1 MLCSSFSVIT
11 TAEIGTRAISREPSP
26 AGSATTQRAG
36 AAVRAGVR
44 GRASPFWHGAL
55 RKPSTRVY
63 RASVVPLLRSDGRA
77 HRGGSPRLPGTVRPV
92 AVRRSPSRLA
102 EVEARLRGT
111 PSRWL
116 VTGAAGFI
124 GSHLVERL
132 LQLGQMVVGLDNFAT
147 GSARNL
153 DDVLRSV
160 AAAGERLALIEG
172 DVRDQATCRR
182 ACQGVDVILHQA
194 ALGSVPRSID
204 DPETTN
210 AVNVNGFLNMLV
222 AARDAKVARFVYTSS
237 SAVYGDDPRL
247 PKREGNE
254 GTPLSPYAVTKVANE
269 LYAGAF
275 QRAYGL
281 EVIGLR
287 YFNVFGPRQDPN
299 GPYAAVIPRWIGALM
314 RGDPCTIYGDGET
327 SRDFCYVANV
337 VQANLLAAHAAAP
350 ATGDVYN
357 VSYGRSTSLN
367 ELYLELR
374 GRVQRLR
381 PEAALAD
388 RIYEPF
394 RPGDVRHSLASVKK
408 AKEALGYRPTHDLLL
423 GLDEA
428 MPWYAERVA

>member
-1 MLCSSFSVIT
+1 M
-11 TAEIGTRAISREPSP
+11 
-26 AGSATTQRAG
+26 
-36 AAVRAGVR
+36 
-44 GRASPFWHGAL
+44 
-55 RKPSTRVY
+55 
-63 RASVVPLLRSDGRA
+63 
-77 HRGGSPRLPGTVRPV
+77 
-92 AVRRSPSRLA
+92 A
-102 EVEARLRGT
+102 EVEAILRGT

-132 LQLGQMVVGLDNFAT
+132 LQLGQVVVGLDNFAT

-160 AAAGERLALIEG
+160 AAAGDRFALIEG
-172 DVRDQATCRR
+172 DIRDQATCRR

-204 DPETTN
+204 DPATTN
-210 AVNVNGFLNMLV
+210 AVNVDGFLNMLV
-222 AARDAKVARFVYTSS
+222 AARDAQVRRFVYASS

-287 YFNVFGPRQDPN
+287 YFNVFGTRQDPD

-337 VQANLLAAHAAAP
+337 VQANVLAAQAAASV
-350 ATGDVYN
+350 TGGVYN
-357 VSYGRSTSLN
+357 VAYGRSTTLN
-367 ELYLELR
+367 GLYLQLR
-374 GRVQRLR
+374 DHVQRLR
-381 PEAALAD
+381 PGATLAD
-388 RIYEPF
+388 KVHEPF
-394 RPGDVRHSLASVKK
+394 RQGDVRHSLASVRRTTG
-408 AKEALGYRPTHDLLL
+408 ALGYRPTHDLAR

-428 MPWYAERVA
+428 MPWYAARVV